1 MARTSVAMQDG
12 CLARLERTSWAP
24 LVVWCEQDRT
34 ALRFRTCG
42 GFRSASGSVPGA
54 WWTARRSG
62 SGRRHSPGD

>member
-54 WWTARRSG
+54 
-62 SGRRHSPGD
+62 